1 MIRSTLKGRKLALL
15 AVPALLLAA
24 ASAQAIPL
32 VGITSANEIT
42 RIETTNVAGATRT
55 AITGLA
61 AGDRFV
67 DIDLRPGDG
76 KIYGITLSNK
86 IYTVNE
92 VTGATSF
99 VANLNDG
106 AGNNLSIVN
115 PTLGYGLNFNPNAD
129 FSNGS
134 SLRFVTTAGNNYAI
148 NPLTGVVGN
157 AASNIGLGFSAA
169 SYTNSSPFPTVQ
181 PSTSLY
187 YINSNDNTLRF
198 AASGFNSPT
207 IVTVGSLGVD
217 ALRANGFEVLADG
230 TAYAAL
236 NVDAGTSLV
245 TGIYSINLGTGAATL
260 IGNYNGTLSGLTTS
274 AVPEVGTYAL
284 MALGLGAI
292 GFTLRRRR
300 QA

>member
-1 MIRSTLKGRKLALL
+1 MIRIPTKGRTLALL
-15 AVPALLLAA
+15 AVPALLLAVG
-24 ASAQAIPL
+24 SVQAVPI
-32 VGITSANEIT
+32 VGLTSANEIA
-42 RIETTNVAGATRT
+42 RIETSNLSSSTRA

-67 DIDLRPGDG
+67 GIDLRPGDN

-92 VTGATSF
+92 FTGATTF
-99 VANLNDG
+99 VANLSENIV
-106 AGNNLSIVN
+106 LS
-115 PTLGYGLNFNPNAD
+115 TLGYGVDFNPNAD
-129 FSNGS
+129 FTGGS
-134 SLRFVTTAGNNYAI
+134 SLRFTSTAGSNYAI
-148 NPLTGVVGN
+148 NPMTGVVGN
-157 AASNIGLGFSAA
+157 QGSNIGAGFSGAA
-169 SYTNSSPFPTVQ
+169 YTNSSPFPTTQ

-187 YINSNDNTLRF
+187 YINSSDNTLRF
-198 AASGFNSPT
+198 APNNFNSPT
-207 IVTVGSLGVD
+207 IQTIGPLGID
-217 ALRANGFEVLADG
+217 ALRANGFEILGNG

-236 NVDAGTSLV
+236 NVDEGSSLV
-245 TGIYSINLGTGAATL
+245 TGIYTINLATGAATL
-260 IGNYNGTLSGLTTS
+260 VGNYNGTLSGLTAS